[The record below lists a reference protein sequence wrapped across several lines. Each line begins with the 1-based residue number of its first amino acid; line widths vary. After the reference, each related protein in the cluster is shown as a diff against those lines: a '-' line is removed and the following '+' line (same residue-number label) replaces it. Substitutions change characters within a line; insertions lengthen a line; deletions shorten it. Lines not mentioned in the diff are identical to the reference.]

1 MDDSTKLPQTI
12 DLILLN
18 LIPIKHMYR
27 LSHPFPRCLFAVI
40 LSLLTLAPVAWSSAP
55 ARPNIIFI
63 LTDDLGYN
71 QVGANGS
78 PVIRTPNLDRL
89 AANGLNFSQAY
100 AGSTVC
106 SPSRVSL
113 FTGRDSL
120 LLRDHSNTVQL
131 DQNDITIGHIMKY
144 AGYDTALFGKY
155 SIGSQMGVTDPLAM
169 GFDTWYGMYAIL
181 EGHRQY
187 PQFLWRDGVKIRLPE
202 NEGGKKGA
210 YAQELFTR
218 EAIDY
223 IKSERENPFFVFLAY
238 SSPHAELAAPAEYIE
253 PYLEAFDDEPYPGL
267 MEGEPGPQYAWYYP
281 EPVEH
286 PSATLAGM
294 VSALDD
300 YVGQIYATLEEL
312 GIADNTLIFFT
323 SDNGP
328 HEEGGADPV
337 AMQAATPY
345 KGIKRD
351 LYEGGIHVPMIVH
364 WPDRIKEP
372 RVDNTPWAFA
382 DVLPTLADLWGVDM
396 RIVPRLRSNGVSIEP
411 LLNDNPVELP
421 ERTLYWIFGKQAGD
435 PNSGIVGTVRKAARK
450 GSWKAVQ
457 YGAGNPVELFDLET
471 DPGEANDLAGQ
482 HPEIHRE
489 FVELFSK

>member
-1 MDDSTKLPQTI
+1 MALTPSISSGST
-12 DLILLN
+12 
-18 LIPIKHMYR
+18 
-27 LSHPFPRCLFAVI
+27 
-40 LSLLTLAPVAWSSAP
+40 APE
-55 ARPNIIFI
+55 RPNIIFI
-63 LTDDLGYN
+63 LTDDLGFN

-78 PVIRTPNLDRL
+78 STIRTPNLDRL
-89 AANGLNFSQAY
+89 ADNGINFTQAY

-120 LLRDHSNTVQL
+120 LLRDHSNSVQL
-131 DQNDITIGHIMKY
+131 EAADITIGHIMKY

-155 SIGSQMGVTDPLAM
+155 SIGSEMGVTDPLAM
-169 GFDTWYGMYAIL
+169 GFDTWYGMYHIL

-202 NEGGKKGA
+202 NEGGKQGS

-223 IKSERENPFFVFLAY
+223 IREERENPFFVFLAY
-238 SSPHAELAAPAEYIE
+238 SSPHAELAAPQEYID
-253 PYLEAFDDEPYPGL
+253 PYLETFDDEPYVGL
-267 MEGEPGPQYAWYYP
+267 SKGPPGPQYARYYP
-281 EPVEH
+281 EPVQH

-294 VSALDD
+294 VAALDD

-328 HEEGGADPV
+328 HAEGGADPI
-337 AMQAATPY
+337 AMKAAAPY

-364 WPDRIKEP
+364 WPEQITEA
-372 RVDNTPWAFA
+372 RVDDTPWAFA
-382 DVLPTLADLWGVDM
+382 DVLPTLADLTGVDTLA
-396 RIVPRLRSNGVSIEP
+396 VPRLRSNGVSVAP
-411 LLNDNPVELP
+411 LLRDNPAELP
-421 ERTLYWIFGKQAGD
+421 ERILYWVFGKQAGD

-457 YGAGNPVELFDLET
+457 YGHGNPVELFNLDQ
-471 DPGEANDLAGQ
+471 DPGEATELSAD
-482 HPEIHRE
+482 HPEVHQE
-489 FVELFSK
+489 FVELFSR